1 MMSNVVLIVTGHS
14 HKQNINVRAAMV
26 HAIGDLVQSVGI
38 LVAALVIFFKVSCR
52 PLYLFICLFLRSNEL
67 NGMRTRLIQ
76 LLMQMLMLMLLIT
89 DSIGDTIK
97 LV

>member
-1 MMSNVVLIVTGHS
+1 MVSNVVLVVTGHS

-52 PLYLFICLFLRSNEL
+52 PLYLRIYLFTVKR
-67 NGMRTRLIQ
+67 
-76 LLMQMLMLMLLIT
+76 
-89 DSIGDTIK
+89 IK
-97 LV
+97 RHADAANTAADADANADAADYGFYRRYHKIV